1 MCFEF
6 GGKYATFGEWMRTC
20 MNRIIPDHVK
30 WDGPV
35 VIFRDVTAGSKLS
48 SKESYLGLWFS
59 IFCEWWWESCEEKG
73 KESTLFKEQGE
84 C

>member
-48 SKESYLGLWFS
+48 SKESYLGL
-59 IFCEWWWESCEEKG
+59 
-73 KESTLFKEQGE
+73 
-84 C
+84 